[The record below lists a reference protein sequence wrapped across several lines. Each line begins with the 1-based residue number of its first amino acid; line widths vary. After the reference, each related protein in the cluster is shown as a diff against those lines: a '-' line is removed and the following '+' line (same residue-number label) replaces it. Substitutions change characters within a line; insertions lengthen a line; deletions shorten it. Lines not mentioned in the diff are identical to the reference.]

1 MLMIN
6 QCTSSQRKMCHVPIS
21 IAFALQQTES
31 GWTTVG
37 GGIRNDFSH
46 QYVKKYERISSEYG
60 SGQAAIARN
69 AIVES
74 NQQIY

>member
-1 MLMIN
+1 
-6 QCTSSQRKMCHVPIS
+6 MCQFRLRSLSNRLRVD
-21 IAFALQQTES
+21 
-31 GWTTVG
+31 GRRW